1 MIKLKI
7 ERRKASD
14 KNMKFDRTAPSAMRP
29 FKKNASTPT
38 KVIYQLILMCFQTTS
53 AHDRN
58 QKFFAARLGGN
69 RAKSPLQPRMPSR

>member
-1 MIKLKI
+1 MGHNNTSQVKSKSPQINSRAPEGKIKLKDRRMIKLKI

-38 KVIYQLILMCFQTTS
+38 KVIY
-53 AHDRN
+53 
-58 QKFFAARLGGN
+58 
-69 RAKSPLQPRMPSR
+69 